1 MAHQLCAH
9 LDAFTSVSQQEAG
22 QFSVPH
28 AEINSSNSLSLWGTA
43 CWRLN
48 QEHQVK
54 PVQIYKTTCYLK
66 LSLFT
71 FQEPWSPS
79 FHGNGF
85 KIIMGFAQ
93 KKKQPAETGRDWT
106 YRYYVGEDFYSPK
119 WYQHTCRGLIALLI
133 PNDSTVIPPDF
144 FMLTWLFL
152 DKHSLIVEISIK
164 TSN

>member
-119 WYQHTCRGLIALLI
+119 WSTYLQGVDSFVNSQWLNCYSTRFFYAHLTVFGQTLIDCWNI
-133 PNDSTVIPPDF
+133 N
-144 FMLTWLFL
+144 
-152 DKHSLIVEISIK
+152 
-164 TSN
+164 